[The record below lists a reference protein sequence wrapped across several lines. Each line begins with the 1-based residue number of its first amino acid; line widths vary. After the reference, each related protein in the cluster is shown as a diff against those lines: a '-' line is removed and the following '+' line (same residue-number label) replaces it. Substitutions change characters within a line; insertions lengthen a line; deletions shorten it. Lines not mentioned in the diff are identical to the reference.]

1 MYIYIYMPGKN
12 EFQRYRGYDTD
23 CCSVYRNTVPLKTRF
38 CKIMFSHKIEHACIN
53 HSRTRVSIMHA
64 SKRAGPRRRTLS
76 VTPPRPCAPAPPRP
90 RAPAPPISTLSAT
103 SEWRRM
109 TRKQPGRQ
117 SHQHWDWGC
126 GGIPETHGGGN
137 MGCQSF
143 RTWCDG
149 KTSRGPGVKLWWR
162 DLGSGRWTSRR
173 EDNGERGWGQPQ
185 VW

>member
-1 MYIYIYMPGKN
+1 MSYSSAVKGAPTTLKFSRCIYAYTHVHIYIYMPGKN

-90 RAPAPPISTLSAT
+90 RAPNLNVERDLRVEAHDSKAARPTEPSTLRLGVRGYSRD
-103 SEWRRM
+103 S
-109 TRKQPGRQ
+109 
-117 SHQHWDWGC
+117 WGWEY
-126 GGIPETHGGGN
+126 GVPE
-137 MGCQSF
+137 F
-143 RTWCDG
+143 
-149 KTSRGPGVKLWWR
+149 
-162 DLGSGRWTSRR
+162 
-173 EDNGERGWGQPQ
+173 
-185 VW
+185 

>member
-1 MYIYIYMPGKN
+1 MSYSSAVKGAPTTLKFSRCIYAYTHVHIYIYMPGKN

-90 RAPAPPISTLSAT
+90 RAPNLNVERDLRVEAHDSKAARPTEPSTL
-103 SEWRRM
+103 RLGVR
-109 TRKQPGRQ
+109 GY
-117 SHQHWDWGC
+117 
-126 GGIPETHGGGN
+126 
-137 MGCQSF
+137 
-143 RTWCDG
+143 
-149 KTSRGPGVKLWWR
+149 SRDSCARVFG
-162 DLGSGRWTSRR
+162 DAC
-173 EDNGERGWGQPQ
+173 
-185 VW
+185 